1 MERLW
6 YNIIIMLLEKT
17 HQLILL
23 NDDVN
28 NYDYVIA
35 CLIRFCKH
43 DIIQAEQC
51 ALLTDK
57 VGKCDITSGSI
68 DDMFTTMTI
77 LQEMGL
83 KIQLNAL

>member
-1 MERLW
+1 MELIKD
-6 YNIIIMLLEKT
+6 YK
-17 HQLILL
+17 LILI

-51 ALLTDK
+51 ALITDK
-57 VGKCDITSGSI
+57 VGKCHITSGSM
-68 DDMFTTMTI
+68 DDMFTTMTT
-77 LQEMGL
+77 LQELGL
-83 KIQLNAL
+83 KIELVIP